1 METSAPLIHR
11 LLSERIEELK
21 QSLAEVKKEGNEE
34 KAAALLEEANTANL
48 EFRLA
53 ALQSVT
59 IGVQPFRLKESD
71 LTEVDEGPIPEGT
84 IPQIEMKIGILE
96 KPKPTS
102 STSSPA
108 PSSSRLTKKKQKEN
122 SGNKIKKVKQ
132 ESRKRSRKRPLLSGE
147 TRRAG

>member
-96 KPKPTS
+96 KAKADIINLI
-102 STSSPA
+102 SSPIIVPA
-108 PSSSRLTKKKQKEN
+108 DKE
-122 SGNKIKKVKQ
+122 
-132 ESRKRSRKRPLLSGE
+132 EAERKLGK
-147 TRRAG
+147 

>member
-11 LLSERIEELK
+11 LLRERIEELK

-34 KAAALLEEANTANL
+34 KTAALLEEANTANL

-71 LTEVDEGPIPEGT
+71 ITEVDEGPIPEGT

-96 KPKPTS
+96 KDHKKTVLTIQLFQIS
-102 STSSPA
+102 QLTVHA
-108 PSSSRLTKKKQKEN
+108 PHT
-122 SGNKIKKVKQ
+122 
-132 ESRKRSRKRPLLSGE
+132 GE
-147 TRRAG
+147 ISI